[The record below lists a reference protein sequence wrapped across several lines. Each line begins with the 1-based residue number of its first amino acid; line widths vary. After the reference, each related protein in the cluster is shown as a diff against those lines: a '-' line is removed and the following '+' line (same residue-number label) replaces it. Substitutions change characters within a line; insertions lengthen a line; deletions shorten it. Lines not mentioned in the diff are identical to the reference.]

1 MNASG
6 VLPQDLEDNTD
17 LKVSPTRFAVPIFP
31 WQRRED
37 SYLKEPAR
45 RVSSNSN
52 GNTKSLFQDSKD
64 KKLSLHCISFALF

>member
-17 LKVSPTRFAVPIFP
+17 LKMSPTRFTVPIFP
-31 WQRRED
+31 WQWRED

-45 RVSSNSN
+45 HVSSNSN
-52 GNTKSLFQDSKD
+52 GNTKRLFQDSKD
-64 KKLSLHCISFALF
+64 KKLSLHCTSFALF